1 MVSGFCFKKAFVLL
15 SLALGIAQ
23 ISSPAKISEASPS
36 PVRPYQ
42 SGGDAKGEEIKVGGG
57 NDSAGTFFS
66 RGLIYYDQGR
76 WQAAIKA
83 FERAARAEPGYGL
96 AYFALGITYSRL
108 EFWEKA
114 LASFTKAVTLSPDHA
129 ESYLGLGVAYT
140 VLGRNTDALEVCR
153 KAVQIKPEYA
163 QAHYALALI
172 YLKLGDRAAA
182 VREWEELKKL
192 DPTLADEVMG
202 LIDNRSDSHPRK

>member
-83 FERAARAEPGYGL
+83 FERAARAEPNYEL

-114 LASFTKAVTLSPDHA
+114 LASFAKAVTLSPDHA

>member
-1 MVSGFCFKKAFVLL
+1 MVLGLYFKKAFLIL
-15 SLALGIAQ
+15 SLAVGIAQ
-23 ISSPAKISEASPS
+23 ISSRAKISEASPS

-42 SGGDAKGEEIKVGGG
+42 SRGNANGEEIEAPGL

-66 RGLIYYDQGR
+66 QGLTYYDQGR
-76 WQAAIKA
+76 WQAAIRA
-83 FERAARAEPGYGL
+83 FERAARAEPGYEL

-114 LASFTKAVTLSPDHA
+114 LASFARAIALSPDHA
-129 ESYLGLGVAYT
+129 ESYLGLGVTYT
-140 VLGRNTDALEVCR
+140 VLGRNSDALEVCR

-172 YLKLGDRAAA
+172 YLKLGDRASA
-182 VREWEELKKL
+182 VKEWGVLKKL
-192 DPTLADEVMG
+192 DLTLADEVMG
-202 LIDNRSDSHPRK
+202 LIDNNE